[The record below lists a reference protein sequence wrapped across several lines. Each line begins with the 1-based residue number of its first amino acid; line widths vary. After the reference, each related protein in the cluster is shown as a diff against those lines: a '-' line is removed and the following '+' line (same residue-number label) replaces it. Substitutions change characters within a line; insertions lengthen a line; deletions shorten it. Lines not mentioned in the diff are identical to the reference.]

1 MRGVGTR
8 GAGPARKTPIVN
20 NFALDKRA
28 NMGYIIRM
36 MNDELM
42 DMVRVSC
49 DECVCETT
57 AAEIEHARGVRE
69 EEERHRAEVW
79 AALEDEFGPLLC
91 HRGRFDYSEYEGMAW
106 KD

>member
-1 MRGVGTR
+1 
-8 GAGPARKTPIVN
+8 
-20 NFALDKRA
+20 
-28 NMGYIIRM
+28 MGYIIT
-36 MNDELM
+36 MNNELM
-42 DMVRVSC
+42 DMIRVSC
-49 DECVCETT
+49 DETVC
-57 AAEIEHARGVRE
+57 AATEAEMEYARGVRE